1 MFMQLSKF
9 SATKIDIISIYR
21 SNKCNEKE
29 FVENLKSLVSAN
41 KPTVIIGDFNFC
53 TEEKRLNSISS
64 ALSSLDFKQIVS
76 EATHI
81 EGGHLDQI
89 YVRGVENAEVE
100 LYSPYYTAKDHDALC
115 LAVKLDLR

>member
-1 MFMQLSKF
+1 MQLSKF
-9 SATKIDIISIYR
+9 SATKIDLISIYR
-21 SNKCNEKE
+21 SNKGDEKE
-29 FVENLKSLVSAN
+29 FVENLKSLVSPN

-53 TEEKRLNSISS
+53 TQEKRLHSISS